1 MTDSTPNS
9 PNEFIRRLPADKRLI
24 AKLEQKMQ
32 LIKLMQ
38 EHYSNYKDDE
48 IIEIN
53 ASELKSILKNSYMTC
68 EALEFCFEQFQAF
81 TK

>member
-1 MTDSTPNS
+1 MTDSTPDS
-9 PNEFIRRLPADKRLI
+9 PNEFIKRLPADKRLI

-48 IIEIN
+48 IVEIN
-53 ASELKSILKNSYMTC
+53 AGEIKAILDSCYMTC
-68 EALEFCFEQFQAF
+68 EALEFCFQQFQAF
-81 TK
+81 MK